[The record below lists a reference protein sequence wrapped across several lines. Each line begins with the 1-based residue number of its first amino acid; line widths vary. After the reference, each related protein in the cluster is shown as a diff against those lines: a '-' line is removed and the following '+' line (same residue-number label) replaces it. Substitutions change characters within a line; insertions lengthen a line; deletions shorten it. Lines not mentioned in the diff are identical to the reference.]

1 MRDSAQHTTG
11 SISLEQARE
20 LVSLLEAG
28 EQAQADQ
35 LFLSL
40 KDASNEG
47 LFNSVGRLTR
57 QLHNSLHDFQ
67 LDPRIEQLTAD
78 ELPDAQNRLQ
88 YVIQRTEDAAN
99 RTMDAVEASLPLAEK
114 LNTNLGDIAPQW
126 EKLMS
131 RDIELTEFKALCH
144 QVDTFMRQA
153 SGDSSQLQS
162 LLTEVLMAQDFQ
174 DLTGQVI
181 RRVIELVQEVEVS
194 LIELLKVFGDQERAR
209 AERRQDGEAPK
220 KSDPIGAEGPIIN
233 PEERKDVVQ
242 GQDEVDDLL
251 SSLGF

>member
-1 MRDSAQHTTG
+1 MGDSAQHTTG

-20 LVSLLEAG
+20 LVSLLESG

-153 SGDSSQLQS
+153 SGDSSQLHS